1 MDEQIKYEV
10 IKSLVDHS
18 ETGNKDRAALKL
30 GCTRRHINRMIAGYL
45 KEGKTFFVHD
55 NKGRKPSTNIA
66 DDVRYLPTK
75 RKMSHR
81 TMRTL
86 THSSLMPANSSVW
99 NLNPAAFHRPK
110 AVWNV

>member
-45 KEGKTFFVHD
+45 KEGKTF
-55 NKGRKPSTNIA
+55 A
-66 DDVRYLPTK
+66 
-75 RKMSHR
+75 MS
-81 TMRTL
+81 
-86 THSSLMPANSSVW
+86 
-99 NLNPAAFHRPK
+99 
-110 AVWNV
+110 